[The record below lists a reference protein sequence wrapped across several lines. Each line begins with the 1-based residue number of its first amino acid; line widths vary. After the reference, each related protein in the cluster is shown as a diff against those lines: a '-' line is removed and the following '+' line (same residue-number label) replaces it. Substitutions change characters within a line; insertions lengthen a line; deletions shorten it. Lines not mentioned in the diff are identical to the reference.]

1 MYALVECLTRVAYMF
16 HIHYAMLCHVSCC
29 TVSASPSLLS
39 KMRFIVG
46 LLLVVAVVVAA
57 APFDYDYGNSTAS

>member
-1 MYALVECLTRVAYMF
+1 
-16 HIHYAMLCHVSCC
+16 
-29 TVSASPSLLS
+29 
-39 KMRFIVG
+39 MRFIVG